1 MTVATVRTPAEG
13 FTGTV
18 VGVRFAAGVATGV
31 EDPAALAYFERQGYV
46 VVDAETEAKPRTRA
60 RKAGSGD
67 TESGTEVI

>member
-18 VGVRFAAGVATGV
+18 VGVQFESGVATGV
-31 EDPAALAYFERQGYV
+31 EDPAALAYFERQGY